1 MRKAMKDYCVYLHY
15 KLNGDKRN
23 PFYVGIGS
31 VSRSNRNEGRNNLW
45 TKIYNKYGKEVK
57 YFVNE
62 CSREEAFVFERM
74 LISQYGKISNN
85 TGYLSNITD
94 GGESGPT
101 RPVVC
106 DGKLYSSLSSA
117 ASELKLSGP
126 EAVYQKINS
135 PYYNYYY
142 LGHSNNYNPLLKR
155 KSNPIVVI
163 ADGVKYNS
171 ISECAKYYGI
181 STAGVRTRIES
192 PRFDFVID
200 GNVSNYN
207 SKLNKNGFAKPV
219 FADGVMFT
227 SITEAANYFGKS
239 LTSMFR
245 LVNSNNDNFRY
256 ATKEEIYNNTSGS
269 KFN

>member
-1 MRKAMKDYCVYLHY
+1 MKDYCVYLHY
-15 KLNGDKRN
+15 KLNGDKKN

-31 VSRSNRNEGRNNLW
+31 LSRSKRNEGRNNLW

-57 YFVNE
+57 YFVNG

-74 LISQYGKISNN
+74 LISQYGKISDN

-94 GGESGPT
+94 GGESGLT

-117 ASELKLSGP
+117 ASELGLSGP
-126 EAVYQKINS
+126 EAIHQKINS

-142 LGHSNNYNPLLKR
+142 LGCSNNYDPSIKK
-155 KSNPIVVI
+155 KSGPISVI
-163 ADGVKYNS
+163 ADGVRYNS
-171 ISECAKYYGI
+171 ISECAKHYGI
-181 STAGVRTRIES
+181 SGAGVKTRIKS
-192 PRFDFVID
+192 PRFNFMID
-200 GNVSNYN
+200 GDVSNYN
-207 SKLNKNGFAKPV
+207 SKLNRNGFAKPI
-219 FADGVMFT
+219 FANGDMFT

-245 LVNSNNDNFRY
+245 LVNSNDNNFRY
-256 ATKEEIYNNTSGS
+256 ATQEEIYNNTSGS
-269 KFN
+269 EFN